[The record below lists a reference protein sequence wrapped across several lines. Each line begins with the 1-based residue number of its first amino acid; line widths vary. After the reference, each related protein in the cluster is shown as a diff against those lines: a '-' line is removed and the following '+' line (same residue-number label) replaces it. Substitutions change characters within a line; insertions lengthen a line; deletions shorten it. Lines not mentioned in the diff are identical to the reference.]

1 MLKNTLASAAVA
13 LAAGSAQAITIEFDY
28 SYDTGTFFT
37 GAHRS
42 VMDAVATEFG
52 NRLTDSLAA
61 ITVGGIN
68 QFQPEV
74 GLITGA
80 SSTLA
85 PNQSIPADTLR
96 IFVGARPLAG
106 NTLGIGGTGYA
117 AGGTTAFMSGLANR
131 GQALPQGSDYGPF
144 GGAMVFDSGANWYVD
159 DDISTVESFS
169 SFDFY
174 SVVIHELGHVLG
186 IGISAPWTNQR
197 SGLSFTGAAAVASYG
212 GPVPLD
218 DEGHLL
224 KSIDSTFVGALQ
236 EPALTPSITA
246 GQRKYFTDLDWA
258 LLSDVGWQVA
268 AVPEPETW
276 AMMLAGLGLLGWRLR
291 RANLA

>member
-1 MLKNTLASAAVA
+1 MLRNTLAAAAVT

-28 SYDTGTFFT
+28 TYDTGAFFT

-42 VMDAVATEFG
+42 VMDTVAAEFG
-52 NRLTDSLAA
+52 GRLTDSLAA

-68 QFQPEV
+68 RFQPEV
-74 GLITGA
+74 GLISGA

-85 PNQSIPADTLR
+85 PSQSVPEDTLR

-106 NTLGIGGTGYA
+106 STLGIGGTGFS
-117 AGGTTAFMSGLANR
+117 AGGTTAFLNGLANR

-144 GGAMVFDSGANWYVD
+144 GGAMVFDSGTSWYVD
-159 DDISTVESFS
+159 DDVSTVESFS

-186 IGISAPWTNQR
+186 IGTSASWTNQR
-197 SGLSFTGAAAVASYG
+197 DDLNFMGAAAMASYG

-224 KSIDSTFVGALQ
+224 KSIDATFMGALQ

-276 AMMLAGLGLLGWRLR
+276 AMLLAGLGLLGWRLR

>member
-1 MLKNTLASAAVA
+1 MRRTLLAATALA
-13 LAAGSAQAITIEFDY
+13 LAASSAQAITIEFDY
-28 SYDTGTFFT
+28 TYDTGNFFT

-42 VMDAVATEFG
+42 VLDAVATEFG
-52 NRLTDSLAA
+52 GRLTDSLAA
-61 ITVGGIN
+61 ITVGGVN
-68 QFQPEV
+68 RFQPEV
-74 GLITGA
+74 GLITGE

-85 PNQSIPADTLR
+85 PSQSIPEDTLR

-106 NTLGIGGTGYA
+106 NTLGAGGNGYSA
-117 AGGTTAFMSGLANR
+117 AGTNSFLTSIQNR
-131 GQALPQGSDYGPF
+131 GQALPQGVDYGPF
-144 GGAMVFDSGANWYVD
+144 GGAMVFDSGAAWYLD
-159 DDISTVESFS
+159 DDITTVEAFS

-186 IGISAPWTNQR
+186 VGTSAPWTNQR
-197 SGLSFTGAAAVASYG
+197 NGLSFTGDAAMASYG

-218 DEGHLL
+218 DAGHLL
-224 KSIDSTFVGALQ
+224 KSIDSTFMGSLQ

-268 AVPEPETW
+268 AIPEPETW

-291 RANLA
+291 RRA

>member
-1 MLKNTLASAAVA
+1 MFKHTLAAAAVT

-28 SYDTGTFFT
+28 TYDTGAFFT

-42 VMDAVATEFG
+42 VMDTVAAEFG
-52 NRLTDSLAA
+52 GRLTDSLAA

-85 PNQSIPADTLR
+85 PSQSVPEDTLR

-106 NTLGIGGTGYA
+106 STLGIGGTGFS
-117 AGGTTAFMSGLANR
+117 AGGTTAFLNGLANR

-144 GGAMVFDSGANWYVD
+144 GGAMVFDSGTSWYVD
-159 DDISTVESFS
+159 DDVSTVESFS

-197 SGLSFTGAAAVASYG
+197 DGLNFMGAAAMASYG

-224 KSIDSTFVGALQ
+224 KSIDATFMGALQ

-276 AMMLAGLGLLGWRLR
+276 AMLLAGLGLLGWRLR
-291 RANLA
+291 RRNA

>member
-1 MLKNTLASAAVA
+1 MFKHTLAAAAVT

-42 VMDAVATEFG
+42 VMDTVAAEFG
-52 NRLTDSLAA
+52 GRLTDSLAA

-85 PNQSIPADTLR
+85 PSQSVPEDTLR

-106 NTLGIGGTGYA
+106 STLGIGGTGFS
-117 AGGTTAFMSGLANR
+117 AGGTTAFLNGLANR

-144 GGAMVFDSGANWYVD
+144 GGAMVFDSGTSWYVD
-159 DDISTVESFS
+159 DDVSTVESFS

-197 SGLSFTGAAAVASYG
+197 DGLNFMGAAAMASYG

-224 KSIDSTFVGALQ
+224 KSIDATFMGALQ

-276 AMMLAGLGLLGWRLR
+276 AMLLAGLGLLGWRLR
-291 RANLA
+291 RRNA